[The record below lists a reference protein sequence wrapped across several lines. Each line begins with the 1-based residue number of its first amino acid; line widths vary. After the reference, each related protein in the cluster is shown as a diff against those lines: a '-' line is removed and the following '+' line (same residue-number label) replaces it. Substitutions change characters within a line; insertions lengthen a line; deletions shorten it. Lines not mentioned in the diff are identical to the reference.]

1 MALSLGSYG
10 SGRLLLAESVEPGKS
25 RTPSPAGPGE
35 LRLQGAAMP
44 TLAGDGGSRGAC
56 WPHNTPRSSGR

>member
-25 RTPSPAGPGE
+25 RTPE
-35 LRLQGAAMP
+35 
-44 TLAGDGGSRGAC
+44 
-56 WPHNTPRSSGR
+56 PRWTR